1 MAVRVFIHYLKEGEK
16 LPTPDN
22 YPDRIDFRDAV
33 LGQITDEL
41 ARAAL
46 LADLLAHNSPS
57 LPEGVEVSFEYIDPN
72 LQLN

>member
-1 MAVRVFIHYLKEGEK
+1 MAVRVFIHYLKGGER

-33 LGQITDEL
+33 SGQITDEF

-46 LADLLAHNSPS
+46 LADLMTHNSPS

-72 LQLN
+72 LQVN